1 MNAMIKPIRK
11 VEDLNR
17 LRRQLSKNPRD
28 LLLFCLITETGLK
41 LGDVLKLKIKDLDG
55 LQLRDPLPISKAP
68 AYLDKKPRMTPRIE
82 EAFDMLR
89 KEKTPYLEDYLFKSK
104 KGNAPLEPTS
114 VSRLVAQWF
123 REMKLEGLTGVKSLR
138 KTWERHFKHNTGSV
152 ELVSNSNGESIY
164 GRLATPKMSDQ
175 IHSKLLDLILTG
187 RLAPGKKLVAQ
198 HIAEEMQISPMPV
211 RDALNRLEANGF
223 VILQRNRSYYVNSLS
238 KKDLIEITE
247 MRMILEPIAA
257 AKAST
262 MASDQEIGDI
272 IKIADKFQQA
282 VDISAR
288 DTYLKT
294 NRDFHFKIYNCTKN
308 QTMIQ
313 FIDQLWNMLS
323 PYQYLLSEKSRSH
336 NFTEGG
342 YKNHQEIVSA
352 LRKKDTESLDRWV
365 KKDITFAFNGIIA
378 EFKE

>member
-1 MNAMIKPIRK
+1 MNAIIKPIK
-11 VEDLNR
+11 KIEDLSR
-17 LRRQLSKNPRD
+17 LRKKLAANPRD

-41 LGDVLKLKIKDLDG
+41 LGDVLRLKVKDLDG
-55 LQLRDPLPISKAP
+55 LRVGEPLLIPKSP
-68 AYLDKKPRMTPRIE
+68 TYLDKKPRMTKRIE
-82 EAFDMLR
+82 EAFNMLQ
-89 KEKTPYLEDYLFKSK
+89 KEKAPYLEDYLFKSK

-123 REMKLEGLTGVKSLR
+123 TEMKLEGLTGIKSLR
-138 KTWERHFKHNTGSV
+138 KTWERHFKHNTAAV
-152 ELVSNSNGESIY
+152 EPAANSNGDSIY

-175 IHSKLLDLILTG
+175 IHSRLLDLILTG

-198 HIAEEMQISPMPV
+198 HIAEQMHISPMPV

-257 AKAST
+257 VKAST
-262 MASDQEIGDI
+262 LASDQEIGEI
-272 IKIADKFQQA
+272 IKIADTFQKA
-282 VDISAR
+282 VDIGAR

-308 QTMIQ
+308 QTLIQ

-342 YKNHQEIVSA
+342 YKNHQEIISA
-352 LRKKDTESLDRWV
+352 LRKKDTKSLEHWV
-365 KKDITFAFNGIIA
+365 KKDITFAFNGIMA

>member
-1 MNAMIKPIRK
+1 MSAVIKPIQR

-17 LRRQLSKNPRD
+17 LRRKLSKNPRN

-41 LGDVLKLKIKDLDG
+41 LGDVLKLKVKDLDG
-55 LQLRDPLPISKAP
+55 LTAGDPLPISKAP
-68 AYLDKKPRMTPRIE
+68 VNLEAKPRMTSRIE
-82 EAFDMLR
+82 EAFKILR
-89 KEKTPYLEDYLFKSK
+89 KEKTLFLEDYLFKSK

-138 KTWERHFKHNTGSV
+138 KTWERHFKHSTGSGQ
-152 ELVSNSNGESIY
+152 LTTKSNGESIY

-198 HIAEEMQISPMPV
+198 HIAEEMRISPMPV

-257 AKAST
+257 VKAST
-262 MASDQEIGDI
+262 MVSDQEIGEI
-272 IKIADKFQQA
+272 IKIADTFQKA
-282 VDISAR
+282 VDIGAR

-342 YKNHQEIVSA
+342 YKNHQEIISA
-352 LRKKDTESLDRWV
+352 LRKRDTESLDRWV
-365 KKDITFAFNGIIA
+365 KKDITFAFNGIMA